1 LQSTL
6 GGRRFVVM
14 LLFAAGL
21 VVPLVTAP
29 AAGAHAT
36 LKSTSPVAG
45 AVLDKAP
52 DRVLLR
58 FSEPI
63 ETSLG
68 AIQVLGPDGRRVDAG
83 DLLRPS
89 PQEAGIRLAGDLPK
103 GSYTVAYR
111 IVSADTHP
119 VSGAVVFSVGAPSGS
134 GVAKPVFDD
143 APRSTD
149 IVFGIVRGL
158 AIGLLLLCAGGSL
171 VLALG
176 IVPAP
181 SAVRMWQA
189 VGGLAVLLGGV
200 SAAGLV
206 PQASTIA
213 GVSLVDAVDGTLL
226 RGVADTSFGTAWLA
240 RAGIAFVLAVVALAI
255 VPRWRRLGV
264 GLALLLS
271 AGLVIA
277 QTTAGHS
284 ATRGTLGQ
292 VLDIVHVTA
301 ASAWTGGLAVVVAGV
316 AVAGSRR
323 WQVASHAL
331 PRFSALALASVA
343 VLVLAG
349 VANGLLELDG
359 LRGLVD
365 TTYGR
370 LLLVKAGLVAG
381 LVGLGAVNRGSIGGL
396 RGDDTT
402 PSLRSRFART
412 LGAEL
417 AVMAVVVGVTAA
429 LVAEPPTVAA
439 RTGPFEQQTTL
450 GPLGLDVIVDPAK
463 PGRNT
468 IHLTL
473 TDRVGRPTKVD
484 ELRVSAT
491 QVERGVGPLHLT
503 TTPAGPG
510 HYIVAGAALPLSGDW
525 QLRIEARRGEFELL
539 TAKLTIPLGDTP

>member
-1 LQSTL
+1 ML
-6 GGRRFVVM
+6 VV
-14 LLFAAGL
+14 AAGL
-21 VVPLVTAP
+21 LVPLVTAP
-29 AAGAHAT
+29 AAGAHAI
-36 LKSTSPVAG
+36 LISTSPAAG

-52 DRVLLR
+52 GRVLLR

-68 AIQVLGPDGRRVDAG
+68 AIQVIAPDGRRVDTG

-89 PQEAGIRLAGDLPK
+89 PQQAGVGLAGDLPK

-119 VSGAVVFSVGAPSGS
+119 VSGAIVFSVGAPSGS
-134 GVAKPVFDD
+134 GAAVSVFHD

-149 IVFGIVRGL
+149 IAFGIVRGL

-181 SAVRMWQA
+181 SGARMWRA
-189 VGGLAVLLGGV
+189 IGGLAVLLGVV
-200 SAAGLV
+200 SVAGLV
-206 PQASTIA
+206 PQASTVA
-213 GVSLVDAVDGTLL
+213 GVGLSDAVDGMLL
-226 RGVADTSFGTAWLA
+226 RGVAGTSFGTAWLA
-240 RAGIAFVLAVVALAI
+240 RAAIALVLAVIAFAI
-255 VPRWRRLGV
+255 VPRWRRAGAAA
-264 GLALLLS
+264 ALVLS

-292 VLDIVHVTA
+292 ALDIVHVTA
-301 ASAWTGGLAVVVAGV
+301 ASAWTGGLAVVVAAV

-323 WQVASHAL
+323 WQVASLAL
-331 PRFSALALASVA
+331 PRFSALALVSVA

-359 LRGLVD
+359 LSGLVD

-370 LLLVKAGLVAG
+370 LLLVKAGLVAA
-381 LVGLGAVNRGSIGGL
+381 LIGLGAVNRRSIGGL
-396 RGDDTT
+396 RGDDTAS
-402 PSLRSRFART
+402 PLRSRFVRT
-412 LGAEL
+412 LAAEL

-450 GPLGLDVIVDPAK
+450 GPLGLDVIVDPAR

-473 TDRVGRPTKVD
+473 TDRVGRPTDVD
-484 ELRVSAT
+484 ELRVNAT
-491 QVERGVGPLHLT
+491 QTERGVGPIRLKA
-503 TTPAGPG
+503 TPAGPG

-525 QLRIEARRGEFELL
+525 QLRVEARRGEFDLF
-539 TAKLTIPLGDTP
+539 TAKLTIPFGEAP